1 MMLPRCRLVLGAM
14 LLKRALRPFHA
25 RPWSGVREGAK
36 YNGPLCHGRPSFHDL
51 PVQSKHP
58 GAVVAL
64 FVACVQVAPSCLS
77 TLPVGRG
84 VGLRYQGEAGLSG
97 RGVVALFTFV
107 RISSI
112 RPMNHILRSCL
123 LVALAVLP
131 FANEVMA
138 TGVGGQPPCWPPPCI
153 PIDGGLS
160 LLVAAGALLGG
171 KKMLDLRRNHKQS
184 V

>member
-64 FVACVQVAPSCLS
+64 FVACVQVAPSCLFP
-77 TLPVGRG
+77 LPAGSG
-84 VGLRYQGEAGLSG
+84 VGLRHQGGGWTIWPWCGSFVYLCAHFLYSAHESHPTLLPARRLGRPAFRQRGDGHWCGWSTPVLATALHPDRWRPKFAGG
-97 RGVVALFTFV
+97 RW
-107 RISSI
+107 
-112 RPMNHILRSCL
+112 C
-123 LVALAVLP
+123 
-131 FANEVMA
+131 
-138 TGVGGQPPCWPPPCI
+138 
-153 PIDGGLS
+153 
-160 LLVAAGALLGG
+160 AAGRQENA
-171 KKMLDLRRNHKQS
+171 RPAS
-184 V
+184 EP